1 MGLRLWKRKRILRRY
16 TGHEVVNGYELVTHE
31 DRIISAD
38 IQTTA
43 LSVTTGLEGDMAVQR
58 IKVFTD
64 TQLNVARDDLP
75 GDRIWFQG
83 RWFECRS
90 TKLSENTFL
99 KHWTSTF
106 VECVNQEDAPEV
118 TV

>member
-1 MGLRLWKRKRILRRY
+1 MGLKLWKRKHLLRRY
-16 TGHEVVNGYELVTHE
+16 TGQKVVDGYEIACHE
-31 DRIISAD
+31 DSYIYAD
-38 IQTTA
+38 IQTTDQ
-43 LSVTTGLEGDMAVQR
+43 SVSTDLDGDMATQR

-64 TQLNVARDDLP
+64 TQLNVARDNLP
-75 GDRIWFQG
+75 GDKIWFQG

-106 VECVNQEDAPEV
+106 IECMNQDEEPEV
-118 TV
+118 TA

>member
-1 MGLRLWKRKRILRRY
+1 MGLKLWKKRHILRRY
-16 TGHEVVNGYELVTHE
+16 TGQQVVYGHEVTTHE
-31 DRIISAD
+31 DMVIRAD
-38 IQTTA
+38 IQTTDQ
-43 LSVTTGLEGDMAVQR
+43 SVSTGLDGDTATQR

-64 TQLNVARDDLP
+64 TQLNVARDNLP
-75 GDRIWFQG
+75 GDKIWFQG

-106 VECVNQEDAPEV
+106 IECMNQDEAPEV
-118 TV
+118 TA

>member
-1 MGLRLWKRKRILRRY
+1 MGLKLWKRKRILRRY
-16 TGHEVVNGYELVTHE
+16 TGSQMINGYEVTTHE
-31 DRIISAD
+31 DFFIYAD
-38 IQTTA
+38 VQTTDQ
-43 LSVTTGLEGDMAVQR
+43 SVSTGYDGDDATQK

-64 TQLNVARDDLP
+64 TQLNVARNRLP
-75 GDRIWFQG
+75 GDKIWFQG

-106 VECVNQEDAPEV
+106 VECLNQEDAPEV
-118 TV
+118 VG